1 MTGASRVLNGSMR
14 PSRKRQKVKKTPE
27 LWIYESVSLT
37 ALRCL
42 PLRVSGKARLGKAR
56 CNAGQKGRSM
66 NAEKEETYRQIIIQ
80 QAQTIT
86 GTMRELEEAK
96 RSLQNALVVIK
107 AQAELLKGRS

>member
-1 MTGASRVLNGSMR
+1 
-14 PSRKRQKVKKTPE
+14 
-27 LWIYESVSLT
+27 
-37 ALRCL
+37 
-42 PLRVSGKARLGKAR
+42 
-56 CNAGQKGRSM
+56 M